1 MEKVLKPFS
10 TKDKVGYMFG
20 DFGNDFTFIL
30 SSTILMKFYSDVMGV
45 SVGLVGIMMM
55 VEAFDEWDSAK
66 CRNGYHRF
74 FDEWAE
80 KDLINMI
87 HHYRNNPS
95 VVMWSIGN
103 EVPSQWKVGG
113 YKVASFLQDIC
124 HREDPTRVVTC
135 GMDQTETIMKNGF
148 IDVLD
153 VVGINYQPW
162 KYIAVKERT
171 SQGLVLG
178 SETASTV
185 SSRGVYKF
193 PAVKRFSAS
202 DPDHHSNAYEV
213 DACDWSNMP
222 DVDFAMEDDYPWVIG
237 QFVWTGFDYLGE
249 PTPYDRDAWPNHSS
263 MFGIM
268 DLASI
273 PKDRY
278 WLYRSK
284 WNTEKPTLHVLPHW
298 NWKGYEGMEIPVH
311 VFTSYPSAELFV
323 NGKSYGKRTKLVP
336 QSKSVGDRMENTEL
350 RYRLIWDKVVY
361 QPGELKVV
369 AYDNDGNARDTV
381 YRKTAGRAHHI
392 ELSTDTVVLS
402 ADGKDLAYVT
412 AVVVDRHGVPCPLAS
427 DMMNFN
433 VSGAG
438 IFRATANGDPTCL
451 LPFHEPRMNAFN
463 GKLTVIVQA
472 GEQSGLIKLEVTS
485 NGLGKASIIIPVK

>member
-1 MEKVLKPFS
+1 
-10 TKDKVGYMFG
+10 
-20 DFGNDFTFIL
+20 
-30 SSTILMKFYSDVMGV
+30 
-45 SVGLVGIMMM
+45 
-55 VEAFDEWDSAK
+55 
-66 CRNGYHRF
+66 
-74 FDEWAE
+74 
-80 KDLINMI
+80 
-87 HHYRNNPS
+87 
-95 VVMWSIGN
+95 
-103 EVPSQWKVGG
+103 
-113 YKVASFLQDIC
+113 
-124 HREDPTRVVTC
+124 
-135 GMDQTETIMKNGF
+135 
-148 IDVLD
+148 
-153 VVGINYQPW
+153 
-162 KYIAVKERT
+162 
-171 SQGLVLG
+171 
-178 SETASTV
+178 
-185 SSRGVYKF
+185 
-193 PAVKRFSAS
+193 
-202 DPDHHSNAYEV
+202 
-213 DACDWSNMP
+213 
-222 DVDFAMEDDYPWVIG
+222 
-237 QFVWTGFDYLGE
+237 
-249 PTPYDRDAWPNHSS
+249 
-263 MFGIM
+263 
-268 DLASI
+268 
-273 PKDRY
+273 
-278 WLYRSK
+278 
-284 WNTEKPTLHVLPHW
+284 
-298 NWKGYEGMEIPVH
+298 MEIPVH

-463 GKLTVIVQA
+463 GKLTVIVRA
-472 GEQSGLIKLEVTS
+472 GEQSGQIKLEVTS